1 MKILQ
6 IVYSGLGGNSSV
18 AFSIVEG
25 QKKNKKC
32 KNFFLF
38 SGVEKLLDDHKKKC
52 IKLNISYIF
61 VKKKRFQVKIK
72 KILDIIFNES
82 PDVIIVHDYNI
93 LPFLI
98 YKFIRKKKLIYVA
111 HGPDKTRRFI
121 DWIIY
126 FFNSIF
132 SCKIVLVSKRKKNEL
147 MYKINKFFFSKKINV
162 IENGINTKRFKK

>member
-61 VKKKRFQVKIK
+61 
-72 KILDIIFNES
+72 
-82 PDVIIVHDYNI
+82 
-93 LPFLI
+93 
-98 YKFIRKKKLIYVA
+98 
-111 HGPDKTRRFI
+111 
-121 DWIIY
+121 
-126 FFNSIF
+126 
-132 SCKIVLVSKRKKNEL
+132 
-147 MYKINKFFFSKKINV
+147 
-162 IENGINTKRFKK
+162 